1 MPIENILDNAACKVK
16 TNNPKLHRW
25 KNWKPNTP
33 FAPVF
38 DVPIW
43 VEDLN
48 TFFLD
53 PLVQDIEDHGSESWY
68 DNAEEFLRSWK
79 RYNIFS
85 WKTESTKFLQHS
97 IARMYHEYCNA
108 LEFPKERPND
118 LWIKGWAVLLKP
130 GDKISKHSHCY
141 HENAFL
147 SGNLMVSP
155 NETTTDY
162 DIPHLSHYYG
172 PWKCEN
178 KPGRITLFPSW
189 VLHKVDPTEEYR
201 VSVGFDLFT
210 YHSMEYISKNR
221 DVNSNL
227 QNEIL
232 LSIPLV

>member
-155 NETTTDY
+155 NESTTDY
-162 DIPHLSHYYG
+162 DIPYLG
-172 PWKCEN
+172 WVTTEN
-178 KPGRITLFPSW
+178 KKGMMTLFPSC
-189 VLHKVDPTEEYR
+189 LPHAVDELKEEERY
-201 VSVGFDLFT
+201 SLAFDLITEQGMDFFWNNNT
-210 YHSMEYISKNR
+210 KDS
-221 DVNSNL
+221 DP
-227 QNEIL
+227 L
-232 LSIPLV
+232 LLAVEL